1 MIFIVMIF
9 LFIIEAKRKNTV
21 KTFFFQKKTRNRGV
35 LTDLIAMLENK
46 LLKRFKREKFSVK
59 RAYMR

>member
-1 MIFIVMIF
+1 MIF
-9 LFIIEAKRKNTV
+9 LFIIEAKRKNIV
-21 KTFFFQKKTRNRGV
+21 KTFFFKRKHEIEAF